1 MPEIYRGILNA
12 RGQPVT
18 LKEIASV
25 YSTIAKHTGQTSM
38 EEVADILNA
47 IGYRSRSGG
56 PVNRHQ
62 IFRAISRLPNAAE
75 IIGSARKKVGK
86 WIVK

>member
-1 MPEIYRGILNA
+1 MPEIYKGIFDKT
-12 RGQPVT
+12 GQPAT
-18 LKEIASV
+18 LKGIAAV
-25 YSTIAKHTGQTSM
+25 YKSLAQYTGQTSM
-38 EEVADILNA
+38 EEVANVLNS
-47 IGYRSRSGG
+47 IGYRSRNGG

-86 WIVK
+86 WMPK

>member
-1 MPEIYRGILNA
+1 MVEVYKGILNHN
-12 RGQPVT
+12 RQPVT
-18 LKEIASV
+18 LRAIAAM
-25 YSTIAKHTGQTSM
+25 YKGLAQHTGQTSM
-38 EEVADILNA
+38 EEVANVLNS

-75 IIGSARKKVGK
+75 IIGAARKKVGK
-86 WIVK
+86 WTVK